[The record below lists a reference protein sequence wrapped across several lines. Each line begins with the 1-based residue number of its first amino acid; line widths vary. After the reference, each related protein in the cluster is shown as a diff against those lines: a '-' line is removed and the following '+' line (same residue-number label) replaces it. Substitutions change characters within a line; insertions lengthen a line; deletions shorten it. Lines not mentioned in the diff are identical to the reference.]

1 MYYQLSPTEQN
12 YIKQIYTLSDGNH
25 QNVLTSDL
33 AAAIKIK
40 AATATDMLSRLS
52 DKKLVDYEKYYGAR
66 LTDKGKQVAL
76 NIIRKHR
83 LWEVF
88 LSVKLGFS
96 WDEVH
101 EMAEELEHATND
113 ELSNR
118 LEQFLGNP
126 KTDPHGD
133 PIPNRKGEIEKQ
145 KTIRLSETGQDDTV
159 EIRSVEDQ
167 NPALLKFLSKHK
179 LTPGAR
185 LLVKEINQYDSSLE
199 VKVNN
204 KKVLQL
210 SRDVAENLW
219 IIRVK

>member
-126 KTDPHGD
+126 KPTLMA
-133 PIPNRKGEIEKQ
+133 N
-145 KTIRLSETGQDDTV
+145 L
-159 EIRSVEDQ
+159 
-167 NPALLKFLSKHK
+167 FLTAKAK
-179 LTPGAR
+179 
-185 LLVKEINQYDSSLE
+185 
-199 VKVNN
+199 
-204 KKVLQL
+204 
-210 SRDVAENLW
+210 
-219 IIRVK
+219 